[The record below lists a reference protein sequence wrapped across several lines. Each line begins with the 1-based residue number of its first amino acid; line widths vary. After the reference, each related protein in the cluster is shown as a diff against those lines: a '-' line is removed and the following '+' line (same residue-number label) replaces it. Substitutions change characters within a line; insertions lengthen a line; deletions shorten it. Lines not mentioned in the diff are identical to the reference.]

1 MEEIGKRIGVH
12 MGDARNTIG
21 DLESYLFDLFPA
33 EHCEPWDLCG
43 LSVGDSRSPV
53 TGVAIALDPYVATIE
68 EAAAQ
73 GCNVLLTHHPVYIE
87 PPERFVDSGHGG
99 IDSASRV
106 IAALRNDIALI
117 AMHTNL
123 DRSTVAKE
131 ALLAT
136 FGLEYDGDLTSEPG
150 GLPSFGCLGIPPAGA
165 SVTLEDLADTCA
177 ESYGV
182 IPRVWGSRTAA
193 LSSVAIANG
202 SSSSLLDDIVG
213 SGADCVVTGELSF
226 HRAGELA
233 AAGICIIE
241 LGHDVSE
248 FPLLWCLKRAVEASD
263 GFGDRVRMLGPD
275 IYWWQPRMV
284 NR

>member
-1 MEEIGKRIGVH
+1 
-12 MGDARNTIG
+12 MGDERNTVG
-21 DLESYLFDLFPA
+21 DLESYLFDLFPR

-43 LSVGDSRSPV
+43 LSVGDSRKTV

-87 PPERFVDSGHGG
+87 PPLRFIDGGHGG
-99 IDSASRV
+99 TDAASRV
-106 IAALRNDIALI
+106 IAALRNDVALI

-123 DRSTVAKE
+123 DRSTVGKE

-136 FGLEYDGDLTSEPG
+136 LGLEYDGDLVSDPD
-150 GLPSFGCLGIPPAGA
+150 GLPSFGCLGIPQDGA
-165 SVTLEDLADTCA
+165 ETTLGELAAACA
-177 ESYGV
+177 ESYG
-182 IPRVWGSRTAA
+182 IAPRVWGSRKAPVR
-193 LSSVAIANG
+193 SVAIANG

-213 SGADCVVTGELSF
+213 SGADCAVTGELSF

-233 AAGICIIE
+233 AAGVCIIE

-248 FPLLWCLKRAVEASD
+248 FPLLGCLKRAVEASD
-263 GFGDRVRMLGPD
+263 GFSDRVRMLGPD

>member
-1 MEEIGKRIGVH
+1 M
-12 MGDARNTIG
+12 RNTVG
-21 DLESYLFDLFPA
+21 DLESYLFDLFPR

-43 LSVGDSRSPV
+43 LSVGDARAEV

-87 PPERFVDSGHGG
+87 PPARFVNRGHGG
-99 IDSASRV
+99 TDAAARV
-106 IAALRNDIALI
+106 VAALRNGVALI

-136 FGLEYDGDLTSEPG
+136 VGLDYAGELFPTPD
-150 GLPSFGCLGIPPAGA
+150 GLPSFGCLGTPAGG
-165 SVTLEDLADTCA
+165 SISLDDLAAVCG

-182 IPRVWGSRTAA
+182 TPRVWGSMTAE
-193 LSSVAIANG
+193 LEEVAIVNG
-202 SSSSLLDDIVG
+202 SSSSLVDDIVD
-213 SGADCVVTGELSF
+213 SGVDCAITGEMSF

-233 AAGICIIE
+233 SSGICIIE

-248 FPLLWCLKRAVEASD
+248 FPMLGCLKQAVEASD
-263 GFGDRVRMLGPD
+263 GFCDRVRMLGPD

-284 NR
+284 GK